1 MAQKIRSSTTMPAT
15 YEKKAKKLRIFN
27 KNENEEDEK
36 TSWPLGLIFM
46 GALALIWILGKIG
59 HIF

>member
-15 YEKKAKKLRIFN
+15 YEKKAKKLHIFN
-27 KNENEEDEK
+27 RNEDDEK
-36 TSWPLGLIFM
+36 TSWPLGLVFM
-46 GALALIWILGKIG
+46 GALALIWISGKIG